1 MKHYNRGMPVINR
14 SALVSHS
21 ALEMYL
27 LVCDID
33 SYPEFLPWCDKAIV
47 SEQSERHQVATVYLD
62 RRLQQS
68 KFTTNN
74 RLEAGRAIHMTLAD
88 GPFRHLEG
96 SWTFTPI
103 SVAACRVELE
113 IDFEFKSRVLAMLM
127 GAAFSRVCD
136 TLVLAFIQRANYVLD
151 ADTETERKPD

>member
-1 MKHYNRGMPVINR
+1 
-14 SALVSHS
+14 
-21 ALEMYL
+21 MYL

-33 SYPEFLPWCDKAIV
+33 SYPEFLPWCDNATI
-47 SEQSERHQVATVYLD
+47 SEQSELHQVATVYLD

-74 RLEAGRAIHMTLAD
+74 RLEPGRAIHMTLVD

-103 SVAACRVELE
+103 GTDACRVGLE

-127 GAAFSRVCD
+127 GAAFARVCD
-136 TLVLAFIQRANYVLD
+136 TLVSAFIQRAYKVLNTD
-151 ADTETERKPD
+151 QEPAQ